1 MKKLKFLFTM
11 LVLMMTV
18 SASAEGMQYVVFELK
33 DGTQTVIALQEKP
46 VITCLGGELKVT
58 VAGQEKVSAPLGDVA
73 KYYFSDTPSD
83 IFEMA
88 EEKPRIEMGHL
99 YIARAKAG
107 DIVRV
112 YTTDG
117 RMAGTYRIAE
127 NGSADIDLTTL
138 GKGLYIVKTSKTSI
152 KILNQ

>member
-11 LVLMMTV
+11 LVLMVTA
-18 SASAEGMQYVVFELK
+18 SASAEGMQYVVFDLK
-33 DGTQTVIALQEKP
+33 DGTQTVIALEDKP
-46 VITCLGGELKVT
+46 VITCQGGELKVT

-73 KYYFSDTPSD
+73 KYYFSETPLG
-83 IFEMA
+83 IFDVT

-99 YIARAKAG
+99 YIANAKTG
-107 DIVRV
+107 DVVRV

-117 RMAGTYRIAE
+117 RMVGAYRISD
-127 NGSADIDLTTL
+127 NGNADIDLTTL
-138 GKGLYIVKTSKTSI
+138 GKGLYIVKTPKTSI

>member
-1 MKKLKFLFTM
+1 MKTLKFLFTM
-11 LVLMMTV
+11 LVLMTTA
-18 SASAEGMQYVVFELK
+18 SASAEGMQYVVFDLK
-33 DGTQTVIALQEKP
+33 DGTQTVIALQDKP
-46 VITCLGGELKVT
+46 VITCQGGELKVT

-107 DIVRV
+107 DFIRV